1 MADIGCPDTTEIL
14 KTWSESVEIGK
25 GMSWEHRIPKKDGG
39 RCLFVQLEQKKSA
52 GAAHGAL
59 QLPAER
65 VRHSRVSLLSKV
77 DSERT
82 RGNSHRLQKRHL
94 LLGIRK
100 KFCYDSG
107 SHT

>member
-1 MADIGCPDTTEIL
+1 MA
-14 KTWSESVEIGK
+14 
-25 GMSWEHRIPKKDGG
+25 MRWEHRIPKEDGG

-77 DSERT
+77 HSERK

-94 LLGIRK
+94 LLGIKK